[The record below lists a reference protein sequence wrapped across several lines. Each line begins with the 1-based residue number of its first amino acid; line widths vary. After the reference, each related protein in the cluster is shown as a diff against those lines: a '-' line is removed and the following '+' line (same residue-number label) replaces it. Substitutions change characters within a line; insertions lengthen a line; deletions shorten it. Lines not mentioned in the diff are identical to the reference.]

1 MKLRT
6 KPVRILLSKLI
17 SNTNL
22 VYLFRPLIY
31 QWLKSPR
38 IVYYFIKTLRAALGA
53 EDGFLYIKGLDKG
66 TFDIIVSLRGLRS
79 KSTTRLQE
87 IGLTTGRAIVLIFTG
102 QKGIDQFINELMDTE
117 NILKVLREVRRNIEQ
132 KKFACTSDIECILAE
147 EYLHWE
153 ELHGTS
159 ILALIDGISWAIRI
173 QQIAIMKEFHEV
185 TRFPRKIGKTFRPM
199 EHDKALDEINKYND
213 VLINFLKKIDYNNIL
228 KKYFKNIQIVHF
240 YILPQ
245 LRVFLE
251 PLTWAALGLKIE
263 ERINNYFPQKGKES
277 RYARRI
283 YKIAKSFLG
292 SNNNDVSG
300 LVALTNR
307 ALDVPAES
315 LREHIIRQHVK
326 DQKSLLEVFLERF
339 EKSMSNG
346 AVEVSADE
354 HKTHFAS
361 YLIAVDYMD
370 YESLKI
376 ILDILRRHPSLF
388 QYITDIISKLS
399 TKKIYNVP
407 SFFIFTK
414 DEIFVYDPLT
424 GIEISPKRRRVPVIA
439 GLEDI
444 VGDLPMTL
452 RGFIFYLW
460 HSFRDDI
467 FNKYLSEKIPS
478 LSIRLGIPEDE
489 LKDLLTDT
497 FEKVKA
503 TFQWQFKDLRD
514 MLNGKISQNM
524 ALKFFKSWLYVIHRL
539 GWMSKEILTG
549 LHAMYD

>member
-1 MKLRT
+1 MRLRT
-6 KPVRILLSKLI
+6 KPVRMLLSRLI

-31 QWLKSPR
+31 QLLKSPR
-38 IVYYFIKTLRAALGA
+38 IVYYFIKTLRVAIGA

-79 KSTTRLQE
+79 EDATRLE
-87 IGLTTGRAIVLIFTG
+87 EMGLTTGRAIVLILPEL
-102 QKGIDQFINELMDTE
+102 KGIDQFIHKVGDTE
-117 NILKVLREVRRNIEQ
+117 TILNVLREARWNIEQ
-132 KKFACTSDIECILAE
+132 KKFACTGGIECILAE

-173 QQIAIMKEFHEV
+173 QQIAITKEFHEE
-185 TRFPRKIGKTFRPM
+185 TKFTRKIGKTFRPM
-199 EHDKALDEINKYND
+199 EHDKALDEIDRYN
-213 VLINFLKKIDYNNIL
+213 IENFLKRIDYNDIL
-228 KKYFKNIQIVHF
+228 TKYFRNIQIIHF
-240 YILPQ
+240 YISSQ
-245 LRVFLE
+245 ISVFLE

-263 ERINNYFPQKGKES
+263 KRIDDYFPQKGKE
-277 RYARRI
+277 RRCARRI
-283 YKIAKSFLG
+283 YKAAKRFLK
-292 SNNNDVSG
+292 SNNNDVFG
-300 LVALTNR
+300 LVALANR
-307 ALDVPAES
+307 ALDIPAEL
-315 LREHIIRQHVK
+315 LREHITRQYVK
-326 DQKSLLEVFLERF
+326 DKKSLLEVLLERF
-339 EKSMSNG
+339 EKLISNG
-346 AVEVSADE
+346 EVEVSADE
-354 HKTHFAS
+354 HKTYFAS
-361 YLIAVDYMD
+361 YLIAVDYTD
-370 YESLKI
+370 YGSLKI
-376 ILDILRRHPSLF
+376 MIDNIRQHPSLF
-388 QYITDIISKLS
+388 QYITEIMSKIS

-407 SFFIFTK
+407 SIFIFTK
-414 DEIFVYDPLT
+414 DGTFIIDPIT
-424 GIEISPKRRRVPVIA
+424 GIEISPNRRHVPVIA

-467 FNKYLSEKIPS
+467 FKKYLSEKIPS
-478 LSIRLGIPEDE
+478 LSIRLGIPENE